1 MYDDELPEFKKMKM
15 PFVTK
20 FINGALVGASGASF
34 VSLEEFDD
42 NHFRVIFK
50 TSYFQLAEGNEEP
63 SKSQWNTLKKK
74 IKRRDRSVFIFREYG
89 QIECVQ
95 SSSKSDRCF
104 YLDFGFMY
112 M

>member
-15 PFVTK
+15 PRVTT
-20 FINGALVGASGASF
+20 FIHGALAGNMVR
-34 VSLEEFDD
+34 LEEFDD
-42 NHFRVIFK
+42 HHFRVTFK
-50 TSYFQLAEGNEEP
+50 ASYFQLADGTDEP

-89 QIECVQ
+89 QIACDDAGSEPCL
-95 SSSKSDRCF
+95 
-104 YLDFGFMY
+104 YLDFGFLY